1 MVVVVVVVVVE
12 DEVVNAAGSKAVGVF
27 GKSEPEKSVDV
38 VSSGCLVVAACVEVA
53 VVAAVVGCTGAVVG
67 PAWVVRVIVDSRLV
81 LKGFVVEFS
90 STEPGLAEVLPAMVC
105 NWSFSS
111 RPEGSFTL
119 VGVFVVV
126 NACAFSSVVVFSGT
140 WTEVLFIFC

>member
-1 MVVVVVVVVVE
+1 MVVVVVVVVE
-12 DEVVNAAGSKAVGVF
+12 DEVVNAAGSKAVGVC
-27 GKSEPEKSVDV
+27 GKSEPEKLVDV
-38 VSSGCLVVAACVEVA
+38 VSSGCFVVAACVEVA

-67 PAWVVRVIVDSRLV
+67 SAWVVRVIVDSRLV
-81 LKGFVVEFS
+81 VKGFVVGFS

-126 NACAFSSVVVFSGT
+126 NACTFSSIVVFSEA
-140 WTEVLFIFC
+140 WTEVLFFFC